1 MKIASIYNEFD
12 PMLIDILW
20 DEKTGAITYLLKGS
34 SKEESKDEYAATR
47 EEAENMIYAMYGH
60 GWDLEFVEE

>member
-1 MKIASIYNEFD
+1 MKIASIYNEFV
-12 PMLIDILW
+12 PMLVVILR

-47 EEAENMIYAMYGH
+47 EEAENYIYAMYH
-60 GWDLEFVEE
+60 RGWDLEFVEE